1 MKVGD
6 LVRGDFS
13 NLGDDSAP
21 NQLGVVVRASN
32 HQVSIHWPLDA
43 CVLTY
48 NRKWWYMLEVVNE
61 SR

>member
-6 LVRGDFS
+6 LVRGDLS
-13 NLGDDSAP
+13 SAP
-21 NQLGVVVRASN
+21 NQVGIVVRASDQ
-32 HQVSIHWPLDA
+32 QVSIHWPLDA

>member
-1 MKVGD
+1 VKVGD

-13 NLGDDSAP
+13 SIGETTDPD
-21 NQLGVVVRASN
+21 QMGIIVKASEQ
-32 HQVSIHWPLDA
+32 QVSIHWPVDA